1 MAKQENIQITGKVVE
16 VLPNATF
23 RVKIENFANPI
34 LAHIGGKLRKNSI
47 NVLLGDDV
55 VLEVSA
61 YDMTRGRIVYRGVP
75 KSNKFVV

>member
-1 MAKQENIQITGKVVE
+1 MAKQENIRVSGVVTE

-23 RVKIENFANPI
+23 RVKIENCPNPI

-55 VLEVSA
+55 VLEMSA
-61 YDMTRGRIVYRGVP
+61 YDMTRGRIVYRGIP
-75 KSNKFVV
+75 TGKFAL